1 MERLYK
7 AFINSMRALGH
18 LARHEKPVQQELVL
32 LLVALPVA
40 WFVAADMAAYM
51 LLVGAVLFLL
61 LVEII
66 NTSVEAACNAI
77 SRDFKKDIQIAK
89 DCGSLAVLIA
99 SVICAAI
106 WIYHLWPLVFTA

>member
-1 MERLYK
+1 MERIFK
-7 AFINSMRALGH
+7 AFINSMRALNH

-32 LLVALPVA
+32 LLLSLPVA
-40 WFVAADMAAYM
+40 WFVAPTMGVY
-51 LLVGAVLFLL
+51 LVLVGAVLFLL

-77 SRDFKKDIQIAK
+77 SREFKKDIQIAK

-99 SVICAAI
+99 SIMCATVWA
-106 WIYHLWPLVFTA
+106 YHLWFLFF

>member
-1 MERLYK
+1 MERIFK
-7 AFINSMRALGH
+7 AFINSMRALNH

-32 LLVALPVA
+32 LLLALPAA
-40 WFVAADMAAYM
+40 WFVAADIAAF
-51 LLVGAVLFLL
+51 LILIGAVLFLL

-77 SRDFKKDIQIAK
+77 SLDFKKDIQIAK

-99 SVICAAI
+99 SVMCAAV
-106 WIYHLWPLVFTA
+106 WIYHLWFLFF